1 MVPDPPAAPAQ
12 ERIAEDL
19 AWQWAVRA
27 DLSVARHLLGG
38 EEPDGVYSIGVSTVT
53 DRFFCWLDEI
63 GALGE
68 LASMSGVGIKRQV
81 IPFETWVMLY
91 FLRCLARCPSQ
102 NSLPDPLFS
111 DIGLMKIEAAGDL
124 TAVPSA
130 LPGSENG
137 VSGKLSLPGIAIEAA
152 AAGEGEGETGR

>member
-53 DRFFCWLDEI
+53 DRFCCWLDEI

-81 IPFETWVMLY
+81 ILY

-102 NSLPDPLFS
+102 NSLPDTLFS

-137 VSGKLSLPGIAIEAA
+137 VSGKLSLPGIAMEAA
-152 AAGEGEGETGR
+152 AAGEGEGEGETGR